1 MPIAWFAL
9 EDLSPLL
16 MFFGGWILCLLAYY
30 IAKAFF
36 TSASGAVSWLPGVGG
51 WLKGKVENV
60 GQHVTNVI
68 GGVVLNLQARM
79 AASWHR
85 AAREV
90 EWIGREIA
98 SHAALIERIANDLVT
113 ANFADLIHLEVQGAR
128 KLLHYLA
135 RQIVGIGHDVTIRVK
150 NVERGIGADVL
161 PRIRGLERELH
172 RTIEHDI
179 ASLRARDRALA
190 REYDH
195 LYRWLR
201 SHPWTIVT
209 DAFVG
214 AVAIALTRLGLTW
227 IRCPSLGR
235 LGKRFGCAPW
245 QLLEDLLAASLTAIA
260 VADLC
265 TFANLAMDTAVL
277 IRPALLALV
286 DVEDALV
293 GCHGASGVPPLEP
306 ARLRLPSNSRNLPL
320 AA

>member
-161 PRIRGLERELH
+161 PRIRSLDRRLSREVT
-172 RTIEHDI
+172 REK
-179 ASLRARDRALA
+179 ARARAAEHALDREVTALGK
-190 REYDH
+190 
-195 LYRWLR
+195 WVR

-214 AVAIALTRLGLTW
+214 AVAIALTKLGLDW
-227 IRCPSLGR
+227 IKCDSAKKLAKKRGCGMWDDLDSL
-235 LGKRFGCAPW
+235 LG
-245 QLLEDLLAASLTAIA
+245 LAVTAIA
-260 VADLC
+260 IADLK
-265 TFANLAMDTAVL
+265 TLVREAQKVEHATAEA
-277 IRPALLALV
+277 IETLLRV
-286 DVEDALV
+286 
-293 GCHGASGVPPLEP
+293 
-306 ARLRLPSNSRNLPL
+306 
-320 AA
+320 